1 MTSELES
8 IYIELVEDGVSKYS
22 KIQARRTSENFFH
35 ITSEPLPE
43 HIGSFKAGDYVR
55 CAWRYFGAG
64 FDGGIVAI
72 MQAKS
77 KLPLFS
83 IGDKVL
89 VSEHSGWQCNF
100 LGTVVSNPEPSQT
113 NLGQETLYW
122 VQFEKPQKDRSEN
135 EEYIKAQISNAYL
148 KCA

>member
-1 MTSELES
+1 MS
-8 IYIELVEDGVSKYS
+8 GV
-22 KIQARRTSENFFH
+22 
-35 ITSEPLPE
+35 L
-43 HIGSFKAGDYVR
+43 
-55 CAWRYFGAG
+55 
-64 FDGGIVAI
+64 GGILRLVLMVASS
-72 MQAKS
+72 QS
-77 KLPLFS
+77 CKLKVTFPYFL
-83 IGDKVL
+83 GDKVL